1 MSTSSLFKT
10 QAENSLEKAK
20 SYEESSD
27 YERAAIEYEK
37 AASWY
42 FKAADSSNYTS
53 IKKTYTS
60 FAERYSTLATQL
72 STETPHRNN
81 RSTQTF
87 NEEKDHDEFDSIAS
101 SLIVRSNITWDDISG
116 LQDLKASFK
125 LAWVMA
131 IGKPDQDVELEPARG
146 ILLYGPPG
154 TGKTLFASAVSNM
167 IQATFFNV
175 QISQV
180 LSKYVGE
187 APKTVRAIF
196 SVAKDM
202 APSVLFFDEI
212 DALARSRDQDRLG
225 TGLLEELLTCID
237 GVKKESEDRDAPL
250 VLVVGSTNKPWM
262 LDEAILSRFE
272 ESVYFPP
279 PDFEARKGIF
289 GIHLQ
294 KKGFDVK
301 GDLTRFAE
309 MTEGYAGR
317 EIAFACKRAIRMM
330 IVRSN
335 PKIQELAEMNYEK
348 ASDITIK
355 ITPILALDLER
366 AINDTRKNIT
376 KSMIDRFVKWGEE
389 HGKM

>member
-1 MSTSSLFKT
+1 M
-10 QAENSLEKAK
+10 KAK
-20 SYEESSD
+20 HFEVAGD
-27 YERAAIEYEK
+27 YDSAASEYEK
-37 AASWY
+37 AAY
-42 FKAADSSNYTS
+42 FYDKAADSASFESTKKNYIDFAQRFIEKAAQLQKRHHSRENTKHLS
-53 IKKTYTS
+53 IEDTAQK
-60 FAERYSTLATQL
+60 
-72 STETPHRNN
+72 
-81 RSTQTF
+81 
-87 NEEKDHDEFDSIAS
+87 EFLDRAY

-116 LQDLKASFK
+116 LHDLKGSFR

-131 IGKPDQDVELEPARG
+131 IGKPDQNVELEPTKG

-167 IQATFFNV
+167 IKATFFNV

-196 SVAKDM
+196 TLAKNM

-212 DALARSRDQDRLG
+212 DALARSRDENRVG

-237 GVKKESEDRDAPL
+237 GIKEESEGEDAPL
-250 VLVVGSTNKPWM
+250 IIVVGSTNKPWM

-289 GIHLQ
+289 EIHLR
-294 KKGFDVK
+294 KRGFDVDA
-301 GDLTRFAE
+301 DLMRFIE

-335 PKIQELAEMNYEK
+335 PNIKELAEMDYEK

-355 ITPILALDLER
+355 ITPILALELER
-366 AINDTRKNIT
+366 AIDDTRKNIT
-376 KSMIDRFVKWGEE
+376 KNMIDRFAKWGEE

>member
-1 MSTSSLFKT
+1 MSTSSLYKVE
-10 QAENSLEKAK
+10 AENSIVKAK
-20 SYEESSD
+20 HFEVAGD
-27 YERAAIEYEK
+27 YDSAASEYEK
-37 AASWY
+37 AAY
-42 FKAADSSNYTS
+42 FYDKAADSASFESTKKNYIDFAQRFIEKAAQLQKRHHSRENTKHLS
-53 IKKTYTS
+53 IEDTAQK
-60 FAERYSTLATQL
+60 
-72 STETPHRNN
+72 
-81 RSTQTF
+81 
-87 NEEKDHDEFDSIAS
+87 EFLDRAY

-116 LQDLKASFK
+116 LHDLKGSFR

-131 IGKPDQDVELEPARG
+131 IGKPDQNVELEPTKG

-167 IQATFFNV
+167 IKATFFNV

-196 SVAKDM
+196 TLAKNM

-212 DALARSRDQDRLG
+212 DALARSRDENRVG

-237 GVKKESEDRDAPL
+237 GIKEESEGEDAPL
-250 VLVVGSTNKPWM
+250 IIVVGSTNKPWM

-289 GIHLQ
+289 EIHLR
-294 KKGFDVK
+294 KRGFDVDA
-301 GDLTRFAE
+301 DLMRFIE

-335 PKIQELAEMNYEK
+335 PNIKELAEMDYEK

-355 ITPILALDLER
+355 ITPILALELER
-366 AINDTRKNIT
+366 AIDDTRKNIT
-376 KSMIDRFVKWGEE
+376 KNMIDRFVKWGEE